1 MIKTSIIIIHS
12 LPDKK
17 IKSLGN
23 RALINIGKENLIDYQ
38 IGVCNKLV
46 KDNEIIV
53 VGAFESK
60 KLQKYLNKK
69 YPNIKYISHKLTEF
83 TNIGL
88 GLQHGLEYAIGGNL
102 IIMNG
107 NILIEHEAVSKIKQK
122 IKEKH
127 NFLITTR
134 RSKSNVG
141 FISHEDGTVAH
152 CFFDLPKPLYDLFYI
167 DNMYRDTFSNMFN
180 RRDFEKYYLFEIINE
195 SISTNITFHSID
207 IDSRNIHLIDNNET
221 INKFIRK
228 RKKYV

>member
-1 MIKTSIIIIHS
+1 MTKTSIIIIHS

-23 RALINIGKENLIDYQ
+23 KALINIGTENVIDYQ
-38 IGVCNKLV
+38 IGFCNKLA
-46 KDNEIIV
+46 KNNEIIV
-53 VGAFESK
+53 IGAFESK

-69 YPNIKYISHKLTEF
+69 YPKVKYISHRLTEF

-88 GLQHGLEYAIGGNL
+88 GLQYGVEYAMGDNL

-107 NILIEHEAVSKIKQK
+107 NILIEQAAVSKIKQH
-122 IKEKH
+122 IKQKH

-134 RSKSNVG
+134 QSKSNVG
-141 FISHEDGTVAH
+141 FINHEDGTIAN

-167 DNMYRDTFSNMFN
+167 DSIYRNTFSDMIHN
-180 RRDFEKYYLFEIINE
+180 RDFEKHYLFEIINE
-195 SISTNITFHSID
+195 SINTNITFRSVE

-228 RKKYV
+228 RKRYV